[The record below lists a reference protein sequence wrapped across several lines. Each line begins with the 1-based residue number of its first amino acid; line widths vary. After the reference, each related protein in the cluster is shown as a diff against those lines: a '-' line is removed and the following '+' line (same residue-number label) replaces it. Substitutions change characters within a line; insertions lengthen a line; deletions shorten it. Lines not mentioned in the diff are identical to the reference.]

1 MARDKYHFVVRSALE
16 KAGWIITDDPYV
28 MNVGVTDLQVDLGAE
43 RLLAAELGSQ
53 KIAVEIK
60 VFGQTSMVQA
70 FHTAVGQYMNYLAN
84 LEKHDS
90 ERQLFLAIPQ
100 DVYESF
106 FTTELAKRSVE
117 RWQIKLLV
125 FHPETEVIL
134 WLP

>member
-60 VFGQTSMVQA
+60 VFGQPSMVQA